1 MTETLRLCLDL
12 NIWCAALLASVKGRE
27 GTSCQTL
34 VDIVRQGSCLG
45 RKVELVI
52 SWGMLNRL
60 QEVLEN
66 RSELQILRDD
76 AVFYVEVIRSY
87 AQLRTQLTLGGTGVI
102 PIEDWDDRHVLET
115 AVAGGATALVT
126 GNFRD
131 FMVKDLRVII
141 PQRHGIY
148 RSGDRSFHLVHPYL
162 MINWINGGEVPPVS
176 DF

>member
-1 MTETLRLCLDL
+1 
-12 NIWCAALLASVKGRE
+12 VKERE

-34 VDIVRQGSCLG
+34 VDIVRQGSCLAG
-45 RKVELVI
+45 KVELVI

-66 RSELQILRDD
+66 RPELRVLRDD
-76 AVFYVEVIRSY
+76 AVFYLEVIRSY
-87 AQLRTQLTLGGTGVI
+87 AELGPQLTLGGTGVI

-126 GNFRD
+126 ANIMD
-131 FMVKDLRVII
+131 FYVKDLTVVI

-148 RSGDRSFHLVHPYL
+148 RASDRSFHLVHPFL
-162 MINWINGGEVPPVS
+162 MMNWINRGEVPPVS
-176 DF
+176 DFG